1 MGFIGGFVIMG
12 KDDMVFEGFGLNF
25 PSVPIFSLLW
35 PVICIDATCYG
46 LIIQKVELQQNCHA
60 IISRT
65 EPFSCFM
72 LLAPLIVNLL
82 P

>member
-35 PVICIDATCYG
+35 PVNSKGRTAA
-46 LIIQKVELQQNCHA
+46 ELSCHHF
-60 IISRT
+60 T
-65 EPFSCFM
+65 D
-72 LLAPLIVNLL
+72 
-82 P
+82 